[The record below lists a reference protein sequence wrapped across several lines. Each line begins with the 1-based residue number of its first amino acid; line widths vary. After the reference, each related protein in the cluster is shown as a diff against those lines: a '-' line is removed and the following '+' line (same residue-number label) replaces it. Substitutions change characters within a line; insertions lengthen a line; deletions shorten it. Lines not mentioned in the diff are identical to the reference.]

1 MTQYHK
7 IGDAKSPWSKLRR
20 FRPITKLPGKRGAW
34 TALTMVVLGYF
45 APLLVQ
51 VTGGSDFTGV
61 VVGALLCIGG
71 IVKGWR
77 SRDSRGRGVAWVAI
91 VAGVTFGFAYLI
103 LIKRASW

>member
-7 IGDAKSPWSKLRR
+7 IGDKESPWPKLRR
-20 FRPITKLPGKRGAW
+20 FRPITKLPSSRGSW
-34 TALTMVVLGYF
+34 IALSLVLLGYF
-45 APLLVQ
+45 SPLLVQ
-51 VTGGSDFTGV
+51 VVGGSDFTGV

-77 SRDSRGRGVAWVAI
+77 SRDSRGRGVACVAI